1 MQARAGQPRHS
12 RQIGDLQWISGV
24 LLDVR
29 IQRGIGQ
36 AANGV
41 FRRLRVIQTGQQQ
54 HRALLGNQWIAD
66 RTVCQPADQLTL
78 PRIQRQARRLI
89 EQTMAGVGMLAQ

>member
-36 AANGV
+36 AASSQ
-41 FRRLRVIQTGQQQ
+41 FARLRVIETGQQQ

-66 RTVCQPADQLTL
+66 RLFASQLTNWL
-78 PRIQRQARRLI
+78 CPESSDKR
-89 EQTMAGVGMLAQ
+89 AG